1 MTIVEI
7 FRTGET
13 AAFHG
18 RDWPTESQAH
28 LWWFQPIR
36 TAVVLGS
43 TQNAA
48 VLDIEACMA
57 ADIEIAHRRSG
68 GGAVLLQPGNT
79 VWIDVVL
86 PSHHPQWRIDIGESA
101 LWIGDVCAST
111 LMSLGC
117 GPMSVHAGAMQRSMW
132 SPLVCFAG
140 RGSGEVFDAKGS
152 KVVGISQRRTRH
164 WARFQCV
171 ISLQWD
177 PETLIQ
183 VLRPPRPSVEEIA
196 GAGSSLALEADVV
209 GGAIIE
215 ALRMVLDTVDR

>member
-7 FRTGET
+7 FGTGEA

-18 RDWPTESQAH
+18 RDWPTDSQPH
-28 LWWFQPIR
+28 LWWFQPVR

-43 TQNAA
+43 TQNVS
-48 VLDIEACMA
+48 VLDTEACMA
-57 ADIEIAHRRSG
+57 ANIEIAQRRSG

-86 PSHHPQWRIDIGESA
+86 PSYHPRWRTDIGESA
-101 LWIGDVCAST
+101 LWIGDVCAAT

-117 GPMSVHAGAMQRSMW
+117 GPMSVHAGAMQRSAW
-132 SPLVCFAG
+132 SSLVCFAG
-140 RGSGEVFDAKGS
+140 RGSGEVFDTKGS
-152 KVVGISQRRTRH
+152 KVVGISQRRTRD

-183 VLRPPRPSVEEIA
+183 VLRPPRPSVAEIA
-196 GAGSSLALEADVV
+196 HAGSSLAIEAEVI
-209 GGAIIE
+209 GGAMIE
-215 ALRMVLDTVDR
+215 ALRTALDAAHD